1 LKLLSKV
8 YKIISY
14 NDKYGFKYMN
24 IDFELSATLEL
35 CQELGSRLRAHRLS
49 QNLQQSELAQMAGV
63 SKLTI
68 INLEKKGTVT
78 FLSFIQV
85 VRALGLIDELADL
98 FKLQPLYIAMM
109 EAAESTSKRVRA
121 SARKKGAS

>member
-1 LKLLSKV
+1 M
-8 YKIISY
+8 IT
-14 NDKYGFKYMN
+14 
-24 IDFELSATLEL
+24 DFELASTLEV

-49 QNLQQSELAQMAGV
+49 QNLQQSELAQKAGV

-85 VRALGLIDELADL
+85 VRALGLIDEVAAL
-98 FKLQPLYIAMM
+98 FKLQPLSIAMM
-109 EAAESTSKRVRA
+109 EAAESATKRVRA
-121 SARKKGAS
+121 SPRRKRVA